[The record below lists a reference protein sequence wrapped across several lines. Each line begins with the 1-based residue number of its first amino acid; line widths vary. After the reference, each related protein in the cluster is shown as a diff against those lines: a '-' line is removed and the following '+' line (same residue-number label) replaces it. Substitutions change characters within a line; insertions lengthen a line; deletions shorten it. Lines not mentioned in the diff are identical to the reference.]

1 LKIEN
6 KAKQQLDQE
15 LICRHIV
22 RMLAIPWKKRR
33 AIWRIRIF
41 LIIQERQMK
50 VVWHSG
56 TIKMAK

>member
-22 RMLAIPWKKRR
+22 RMLAIPWKKKTSNLENKNFFNY
-33 AIWRIRIF
+33 WRKTNESRMT
-41 LIIQERQMK
+41 QWYHK
-50 VVWHSG
+50 NC
-56 TIKMAK
+56 